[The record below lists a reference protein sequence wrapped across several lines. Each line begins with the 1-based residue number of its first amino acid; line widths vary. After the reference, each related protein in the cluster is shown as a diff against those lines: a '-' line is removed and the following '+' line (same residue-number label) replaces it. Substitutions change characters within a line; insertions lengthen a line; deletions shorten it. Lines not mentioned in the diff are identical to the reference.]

1 MSESERK
8 MARRKED
15 RLDELERPNALSYI
29 DLLILTLTQH
39 EKNLSLIIE
48 KLEQISDKLDAISR
62 RLEEKKIFVNSC

>member
-1 MSESERK
+1 

-62 RLEEKKIFVNSC
+62 RLEEKKNM

>member
-1 MSESERK
+1 

-48 KLEQISDKLDAISR
+48 KLEQISDKLDAISQ
-62 RLEEKKIFVNSC
+62 RLDEKKYM